1 VDVAR
6 DIDKLELKCRRQNT
20 QKSWVRKAMED
31 MDMVLDDNDD
41 DGNESSTES
50 EEAAALRRQLK
61 VKKNQLRSLLSKP
74 VFPRGFSGKY
84 LDDNL
89 NIDPAQ
95 DTEKAIE
102 VMKKV
107 IENNPGKKK
116 ENNTVPRK
124 R

>member
-1 VDVAR
+1 
-6 DIDKLELKCRRQNT
+6 
-20 QKSWVRKAMED
+20 M
-31 MDMVLDDNDD
+31 
-41 DGNESSTES
+41 
-50 EEAAALRRQLK
+50 
-61 VKKNQLRSLLSKP
+61 LSKP

-107 IENNPGKKK
+107 IKNNPGKRK
-116 ENNTVPRK
+116 ENNTVPQK
-124 R
+124 K

>member
-1 VDVAR
+1 MR
-6 DIDKLELKCRRQNT
+6 IILFFHF
-20 QKSWVRKAMED
+20 S
-31 MDMVLDDNDD
+31 
-41 DGNESSTES
+41 ESPTES

-61 VKKNQLRSLLSKP
+61 VKKNQLQSLLSKP

-89 NIDPAQ
+89 KIDPAQ

-107 IENNPGKKK
+107 IENNSDKSK
-116 ENNTVPRK
+116 ENNTVSQKRK
-124 R
+124 RQKLKR